1 MKVIDL
7 LNKIANGEEV
17 PKEIKASRMTWYYE
31 KGFSQYKN
39 SNCQELIK
47 YLNGHYSNFATGLTY
62 KAILNYEV
70 EIIEE
75 DKEIEE
81 IRDERN
87 LYDCTIWESEYQAST
102 DLEKK
107 IIDNIGYLIEKQK
120 ELIKAVNELK
130 KERH

>member
-1 MKVIDL
+1 MKTRVIDL

-17 PKEIKASRMTWYYE
+17 PKKIKITILDDRITKKYSFCYDEDNQEYRDDELFPLGARLILERVLNE
-31 KGFSQYKN
+31 K
-39 SNCQELIK
+39 
-47 YLNGHYSNFATGLTY
+47 
-62 KAILNYEV
+62 V

-130 KERH
+130 KGK